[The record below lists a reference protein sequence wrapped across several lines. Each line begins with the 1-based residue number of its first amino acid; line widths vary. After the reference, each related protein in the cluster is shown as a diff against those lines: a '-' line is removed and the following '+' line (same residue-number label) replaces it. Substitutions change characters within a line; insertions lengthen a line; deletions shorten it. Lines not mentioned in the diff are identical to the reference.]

1 MLAILDLMFEENYR
15 NEKEQKHKEL
25 IARFDEMCYKKECNY
40 YDVGELEQIID
51 HFLNEG
57 HLKKLQKAVEIS
69 DQLFPF
75 SVELKIKKAQVL
87 IAYDEAELCTQF
99 IKKN

>member
-1 MLAILDLMFEENYR
+1 MLAILDVMFEENYR

-25 IARFDEMCYKKECNY
+25 IARFDEIYVKKECHY
-40 YDVGELEQIID
+40 FDVEELELIID

-57 HLKKLQKAVEIS
+57 QRKKIQKAIEIS

-75 SVELKIKKAQVL
+75 SVDLKIKKAQVL
-87 IAYDEAELCTQF
+87 IAYDEARLCTQF

>member
-1 MLAILDLMFEENYR
+1 MKKIIGMKKSR
-15 NEKEQKHKEL
+15 NTKEL
-25 IARFDEMCYKKECNY
+25 IARFDEIYVKKECHY
-40 YDVGELEQIID
+40 FDVEELELIID

-57 HLKKLQKAVEIS
+57 QRKKIQKAIEIS

-87 IAYDEAELCTQF
+87 IAYDEADYALNLL
-99 IKKN
+99 KKIEPLML

>member
-1 MLAILDLMFEENYR
+1 MFEENYR

-25 IARFDEMCYKKECNY
+25 IARFDEMYVKKECHY
-40 YDVGELEQIID
+40 FDVEELEQIID

-57 HLKKLQKAVEIS
+57 QRKKIQKAIEIS

-75 SVELKIKKAQVL
+75 SIDLKIKKAQVL
-87 IAYDEAELCTQF
+87 IAYDEASYALNLL
-99 IKKN
+99 KKN